1 MKLYRFDKMPG
12 YTSRD
17 TDRLLLTACKDYLHE
32 IGVSPEKTPKCVL
45 RSALGKPFL
54 PEGLPNVGVTHTDSE
69 VWIAF
74 APYPF
79 GIDCESRIRPVRH
92 IEALSKRYYTEN
104 ERALIACQ
112 PEVEQKR
119 EAFLHLWVKKEA
131 YVKAFGLGL
140 HTMKAFDTEQ
150 VKGTYKD
157 LSTEGNILYVYIPTA
172 QEEADNVSAAKTEV
186 TDL

>member
-1 MKLYRFDKMPG
+1 MKLYRFDKPPG

-17 TDRLLLTACKDYLHE
+17 TDRLILVSCKDYLRE
-32 IGVSPEKTPKCVL
+32 IGASSEIIPECVL
-45 RSALGKPFL
+45 RTALGKPFL
-54 PEGLPNVGVTHTDSE
+54 PEGLPYVGVTHTDSE

-79 GIDCESRIRPVRH
+79 GIDCEKRTRPVRH
-92 IEALSKRYYTEN
+92 MEALSRRYYVEN
-104 ERALIACQ
+104 ERAFIACQ

-140 HTMKAFDTEQ
+140 HAMRQLDTGK

-157 LSTEGNILYVYIPTA
+157 LSTDSNILYVYIPTVQEA
-172 QEEADNVSAAKTEV
+172 QDNVSATKTEV
-186 TDL
+186 ADP